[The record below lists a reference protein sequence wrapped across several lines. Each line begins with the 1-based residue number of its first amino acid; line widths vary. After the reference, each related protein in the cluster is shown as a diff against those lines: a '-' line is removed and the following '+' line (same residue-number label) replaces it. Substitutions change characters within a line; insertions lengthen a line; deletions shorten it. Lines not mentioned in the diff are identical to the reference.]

1 MKPIHKGWAL
11 AVLAIGQFMVVLDAT
26 IVNVALPSIQKNL
39 HFSSAS
45 ELQWIVT
52 AYTLVFGGFLLLG
65 GRAADILGRRRMFM
79 IGASVFA
86 VASVLAGFATNPG
99 MIIAFRALQGLG
111 GAMLSPAALSSVL
124 NIFSEGK
131 ERNRALGIWSAVS
144 AGGGATGLL
153 LGGILTQYV
162 GWRWVFFINL
172 PIAAVVLMVAPR
184 LVPAAKDESGIK
196 RRADVLGAVTITGG
210 LMTLVY
216 ALVKANDYGWG
227 SSKTL
232 ALLGAAAV
240 LLVGFVVNESRIKQ
254 PLIPL
259 TIFRNRNIAA
269 GNLTQLFITAGMF
282 SVFFYLTLYLQQ
294 ILGWS
299 PVKTGLAN
307 LPFTLTIAVV
317 AGIISRHL
325 AKIGP
330 KRVMMVAPLVM
341 AGGLYY
347 FSRLPV
353 HAHYLTNILPAIIL
367 MAAGLGATFVSLISA
382 ATAGTSRQEAGLAAG
397 LINTSQQIGG
407 ALGLAVLSAISTAR
421 TTSDIVAAHGDTALL
436 PHAYVDGFHLGY
448 LTAVGF
454 AVAAA
459 IIAAVGLATHVVT
472 PEEDLLDRELEGETT
487 PVMPTI

>member
-26 IVNVALPSIQKNL
+26 IVNVALPSIQTSLK
-39 HFSSAS
+39 FTSAS
-45 ELQWIVT
+45 QLQWVIT

-79 IGASVFA
+79 IGAAVFA
-86 VASVLAGFATNPG
+86 LASGLAGFATSPG
-99 MIIAFRALQGLG
+99 TMIAVRALQGLG

-124 NIFSEGK
+124 NIFGEGK

-153 LGGILTQYV
+153 LGGILTQYA
-162 GWRWVFFINL
+162 GWRWIFFINL
-172 PIAAVVLMVAPR
+172 PVALVVLILAPR
-184 LVPAAKDESGIK
+184 LVPAAKSEQTVKQS
-196 RRADVLGAVTITGG
+196 ADVLGALTITGG

-227 SSKTL
+227 DGRTIGL
-232 ALLGAAAV
+232 LMTAAALLI
-240 LLVGFVVNESRIKQ
+240 GFVVNESSVKQ

-259 TIFRNRNIAA
+259 GIFRNRNIAA

-294 ILGWS
+294 IQGWS

-317 AGIISRHL
+317 AGIISGRL

-347 FSRLPV
+347 FSRLPI

-382 ATAGTSRQEAGLAAG
+382 ATAGISRQEAGLAAG

-407 ALGLAVLSAISTAR
+407 ALGLAILSAISTAR
-421 TTSDIVAAHGDTALL
+421 TKTDLIAAHGNKALTA
-436 PHAYVDGFHLGY
+436 HAYVDGFHLGY

-454 AVAAA
+454 AIAAA
-459 IIAAVGLATHVVT
+459 VIATVGLATHVVT
-472 PEEDLLDRELEGETT
+472 PEEDSMDRELEAETM